1 MATNAQLDPNA
12 LDANALKVLGAL
24 RDRSMDGYNLMS
36 RTSLDQTEL
45 NTSLNQLVN
54 RKLVNVE
61 GDLGGDRMLEAYFSL
76 PVDALSYADSL
87 LGRDLRRR

>member
-1 MATNAQLDPNA
+1 M
-12 LDANALKVLGAL
+12 KVLGAL

-36 RTSLDQTEL
+36 RTSLGQTEL
-45 NTSLNQLVN
+45 NTSLNQLVS